1 MKAMYYTQ
9 YGSPDV
15 LTYQEVATP
24 TPADDEILIQVHA
37 AALNAY
43 DWHILRADPFL
54 ARFSRGLFKPTNSI
68 PGADVAGVVAAV
80 GRNVTGFQ
88 PGDAVY
94 ADLSPCGDGAF
105 AEYACAQAQYAA
117 PMPANL
123 TFEEAASVPMAAV
136 TALQALRDVGKV
148 QPGQRVLINGASGG
162 VGTFAVQIAKV
173 LELDVTAVCSTRKME
188 MVRALGAD
196 HVIDYTQ
203 EDFTRSG
210 RQYDVILGINGYR
223 PLTDYKRALTPGGI
237 YVMVGGT
244 NTQIFQ
250 ALLLGSLR
258 SLGSGRTMTTITMKP
273 NQADLLTMKELIE
286 TGKVKPII
294 DRCYPLAE
302 TADAFRY
309 LEEGHAKGKI
319 VISVIPGDRAP
330 AAQSAERSAA

>member
-1 MKAMYYTQ
+1 MQAIYYTQ

-15 LTYQEVATP
+15 LTYQEVDTP
-24 TPADDEILIQVHA
+24 TPSEDEILIQVHA

-54 ARFSRGLFKPTNSI
+54 ARFARGLFKPKHNI

-80 GRNVTGFQ
+80 GRSVTQFQ

-94 ADLSPCGDGAF
+94 ADLSPSGDGAF
-105 AEYACAQAQYAA
+105 AEYACVPERFAA
-117 PMPANL
+117 LKPADL
-123 TFEEAASVPMAAV
+123 TFEEAAAVPMAAV
-136 TALQALRDVGKV
+136 TALQALRDVAKV
-148 QPGQRVLINGASGG
+148 QPGQRILIAGASGG
-162 VGTFAVQIAKV
+162 VGTFAVQLAKV
-173 LELDVTAVCSTRKME
+173 LDLDVTAVCSTRKTE

-196 HVIDYTQ
+196 HIIDYTR
-203 EDFTRSG
+203 EDFSESG

-223 PLTDYKRALTPGGI
+223 PLADYKRALTPHGI

-244 NTQIFQ
+244 NSQIFQ

-258 SLGSGRTMTTITMKP
+258 SMGSDRTMTTVTMKP
-273 NQADLLTMKELIE
+273 NQADLLYMKELIE
-286 TGKVKPII
+286 AGKVKPII

-309 LEEGHAKGKI
+309 LEEGHAKCKI
-319 VISVIPGDRAP
+319 VISVIPGN
-330 AAQSAERSAA
+330 AARTQSRAERSVA

>member
-1 MKAMYYTQ
+1 M
-9 YGSPDV
+9 
-15 LTYQEVATP
+15 
-24 TPADDEILIQVHA
+24 LIQVHA

-54 ARFSRGLFKPTNSI
+54 ARFARGLFKPKHNI

-80 GRNVTGFQ
+80 GRSVTQFQ

-94 ADLSPCGDGAF
+94 ADLSPSGDGAF
-105 AEYACAQAQYAA
+105 AEYACVPERFAA
-117 PMPANL
+117 LKPANL

-136 TALQALRDVGKV
+136 TALQALRDVAKV
-148 QPGQRVLINGASGG
+148 QPGQRVLIAGASGG

-173 LELDVTAVCSTRKME
+173 LDLDVTAVCSTRKTE

-203 EDFTRSG
+203 EDFSESG

-223 PLTDYKRALTPGGI
+223 PLADYKRALTPHGI

-244 NTQIFQ
+244 NSQIFQ

-258 SLGSGRTMTTITMKP
+258 SMGSDRTMTTVTMKP
-273 NQADLLTMKELIE
+273 NQADLLYMKELIE
-286 TGKVKPII
+286 AGKVKPII

-302 TADAFRY
+302 TAGAFRY

-319 VISVIPGDRAP
+319 VISVIPG
-330 AAQSAERSAA
+330 ERGPHPRPRRRSVA

>member
-1 MKAMYYTQ
+1 MQAIYYTQ

-15 LTYQEVATP
+15 LTYQEVDTP

-54 ARFSRGLFKPTNSI
+54 ARFARGLFKPKHNI

-80 GRNVTGFQ
+80 GRSVTQFQ

-105 AEYACAQAQYAA
+105 AEYACVQAQYAA
-117 PMPANL
+117 LKPADL
-123 TFEEAASVPMAAV
+123 TFEEAAAVPMAAV
-136 TALQALRDVGKV
+136 TALQALRDVAKV
-148 QPGQRVLINGASGG
+148 QPGQRVLIAGASGG

-173 LELDVTAVCSTRKME
+173 LDLDVTAVCSTRKTE

-196 HVIDYTQ
+196 HIIDYTR
-203 EDFTRSG
+203 EDFSESG

-223 PLTDYKRALTPGGI
+223 PLADYKRALTPHGI

-244 NTQIFQ
+244 NSQIFQ

-258 SLGSGRTMTTITMKP
+258 SMGSDRTMTTVTMKP
-273 NQADLLTMKELIE
+273 NQADLLYMKELIE
-286 TGKVKPII
+286 AGKVKPII

-319 VISVIPGDRAP
+319 VISVIPGD
-330 AAQSAERSAA
+330 AARTQGHAERSVA

>member
-1 MKAMYYTQ
+1 MKAIYYTQ

-15 LTYQEVATP
+15 LTYKEVDTP

-54 ARFSRGLFKPTNSI
+54 ARFARGLFKPKHNI

-80 GRNVTGFQ
+80 GRSVTQFQ

-94 ADLSPCGDGAF
+94 ADLSPSGDGAF
-105 AEYACAQAQYAA
+105 AEYACVPERFAA
-117 PMPANL
+117 LKPADL
-123 TFEEAASVPMAAV
+123 TFEEAAAVPMAAV
-136 TALQALRDVGKV
+136 TALQALRDVAKV
-148 QPGQRVLINGASGG
+148 QPGQRVLIAGASGG

-173 LELDVTAVCSTRKME
+173 LDLDVTAVCSTRKTE

-196 HVIDYTQ
+196 HIIDYTR
-203 EDFTRSG
+203 EDFSESG

-223 PLTDYKRALTPGGI
+223 PLADYKRALTPHGI

-244 NTQIFQ
+244 NSQIFQ

-258 SLGSGRTMTTITMKP
+258 SMGSDRTMTTVTMKP
-273 NQADLLTMKELIE
+273 NQADLLYMKELIE
-286 TGKVKPII
+286 AGKVKPII